1 MKTTP
6 KRSTVY
12 FDPDLY
18 KALKIKAAQYEK
30 SLSELI
36 NQAVRWSLVED
47 AEELGSALIVL
58 PKTLDEQRQI
68 AVYIQAESEQIENLK
83 VNHQIQIATL
93 EQYRKSLIHECV
105 MGKRRIE

>member
-1 MKTTP
+1 MKTT

-18 KALKIKAAQYEK
+18 KALKIKAAQYDK

-47 AEELGSALIVL
+47 AEDLAAFEERKNEPNLDFEKVL
-58 PKTLDEQRQI
+58 KDLR
-68 AVYIQAESEQIENLK
+68 SR
-83 VNHQIQIATL
+83 
-93 EQYRKSLIHECV
+93 RKI
-105 MGKRRIE
+105 

>member
-47 AEELGSALIVL
+47 AEDLAAFEERKNEPNLDFEKVL
-58 PKTLDEQRQI
+58 RDLRTR
-68 AVYIQAESEQIENLK
+68 
-83 VNHQIQIATL
+83 
-93 EQYRKSLIHECV
+93 
-105 MGKRRIE
+105 GKI

>member
-1 MKTTP
+1 MRTTP

-18 KALKIKAAQYEK
+18 KALKIKAAQYDK

-47 AEELGSALIVL
+47 AEDLVAFEARKNEPNLGFEKVL
-58 PKTLDEQRQI
+58 TDLRYRGRI
-68 AVYIQAESEQIENLK
+68 YNTHQAFSLK
-83 VNHQIQIATL
+83 GTGQH
-93 EQYRKSLIHECV
+93 
-105 MGKRRIE
+105 